1 MLLAST
7 GVSMV
12 GQGAVAAA
20 VPLLA
25 ATITRDPFGVSL
37 VAAASYAAWLVV
49 GLPAGALVD
58 RWPRRLTMVSADLV
72 RVALLALLAGAVLLD
87 RLALPALIAIV
98 FLIATAGCFFD
109 PAAQATIP
117 AVAGRERVAL
127 ARANGKLWTLDVLGR
142 SLLGPPLGAALF
154 ATAAALPFTL
164 NVVTFLVSAVLLAGV
179 PRIGRPASADHGQR
193 VSRAVVDGVKFLAK
207 HAELRLLTLGMAT
220 YNFGFNIA
228 FATLVLFAQA
238 RIGLSASGFGI
249 LLAMLALGGI
259 VGGWLAPK
267 VHARVP
273 AAWTYAAC
281 LCVQGVAWLAAAFTQ
296 DRWVTGSALVV
307 IGLASTVVSVVGG
320 TARQELTPD
329 DLIGRITAGTR
340 VLGIGAAA
348 LGSLVGG
355 AVASATNLT
364 APMVV
369 AGALLLACSAGFS
382 LAARLRS

>member
-37 VAAASYAAWLVV
+37 VAAATYAAWLVV

-179 PRIGRPASADHGQR
+179 PSIGRPASADPGQR
-193 VSRAVVDGVKFLAK
+193 VSRAVVDGVTFLAK

-220 YNFGFNIA
+220 YNLGFNIA

-249 LLAMLALGGI
+249 LLAMLAVGGI

-281 LCVQGVAWLAAAFTQ
+281 LGVQGVAWLVAAFTE

-364 APMVV
+364 APMLV
-369 AGALLLACSAGFS
+369 AGALLLTCSAGFS
-382 LAARLRS
+382 LAARPRS

>member
-37 VAAASYAAWLVV
+37 VAAATYAAWLVV

-179 PRIGRPASADHGQR
+179 PRTGRPASADPGQR

-249 LLAMLALGGI
+249 LLAMLAVGGI

-281 LCVQGVAWLAAAFTQ
+281 LGVQGVAWLIAAFTE
-296 DRWVTGSALVV
+296 DRWITGSALVV

-329 DLIGRITAGTR
+329 NLIGRITAGTR

-364 APMVV
+364 APMLV
-369 AGALLLACSAGFS
+369 AGALLLTCSAGFS